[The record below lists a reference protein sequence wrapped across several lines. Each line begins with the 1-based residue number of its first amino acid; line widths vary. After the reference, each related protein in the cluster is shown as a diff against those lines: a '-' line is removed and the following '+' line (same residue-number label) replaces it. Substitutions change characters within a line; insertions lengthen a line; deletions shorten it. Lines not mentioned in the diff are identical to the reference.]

1 MNRLRGVRAALAGT
15 QPLRRGQIGAGTIV
29 ILIAV
34 LIVAATTA
42 GVLFNVTGVLQSQA
56 GSAGDTVTSEVESP
70 IQIVALTGRVDGTAE
85 PPAVNRTRV
94 VVALDGAQ
102 SADLEDATVHLETSA
117 GFYDLVYSP
126 SGAVEGESYGIDPIS
141 DPDGSTPVLSESE
154 DRFAVVLETPPLT
167 PNDRVSVEI
176 TLETGA
182 SETVQGRIPDGIE
195 SESAVTFL

>member
-1 MNRLRGVRAALAGT
+1 MISGDESR
-15 QPLRRGQIGAGTIV
+15 QRGQIGAGTIV

-56 GSAGDTVTSEVESP
+56 GAAGETVSSEVESP
-70 IQIVALTGRVDGTAE
+70 IQIVALTGRVDGTAD
-85 PPAVNRTRV
+85 PPAVNRTRA

-102 SADLEDATVHLETSA
+102 AANLDEATVHLETSA
-117 GFYDLVYSP
+117 GFFDLVYSP
-126 SGAVEGESYGIDPIS
+126 DGAVEGESYGIDPVS
-141 DPDGSTPVLSESE
+141 DPDGSAPLLSESD
-154 DRFAVVLETPPLT
+154 DRFAVVVETPPLS

-182 SETVQGRIPDGIE
+182 TETIEGRIPDGIE
-195 SESAVTFL
+195 SESAVTLR